1 MARKSGWQQFADNFN
16 SVYGTFNKIGRNIES
31 KKLMDEDYEFYAPD
45 DTERANPLTGLD
57 RDRAQMRALADIYTK
72 YGDAEGGLKLRTQA
86 AQSEQAERDA
96 EISRQTM
103 AELIKQNGILRSGL
117 MRAQTSQA
125 AGAGANSFANANR
138 TNTLLPTEVTYNNL
152 RNAGLGIDN
161 SLKGLELSYGQAVQ
175 PSKIEAAISSNETT
189 VDENNVRRDVA
200 ASSLALGDMEF
211 EARLAEIKR
220 RIAEAG
226 QGTSAADLQN
236 LQNEAFLSYAN
247 DYQAGKYKTGEE
259 ASNAFVSIVG
269 AFDPQRAAKLANQYS
284 SEQIA
289 AIAND
294 GLKIQSEVQRL
305 VQDGDIDGLTA
316 YFDERN
322 GDDIGIIFQPQGDG
336 GFLIQETGKDGQVV
350 NTLLNTATR
359 AEFNEGVQALTTF
372 GNAASYAQTLFDRE
386 NKTRQTDISDFN
398 ANTQRLSAEAT
409 ERNVS
414 SNVLRNMKLND
425 LTDAQIEKVNAEA
438 EALKG
443 KGSGVTQKDIEAAFL
458 KLKTS
463 ETYLLAESDEARQLM
478 EDAFWLSFP
487 NVTTGGIKVTKVR

>member
-31 KKLMDEDYEFYAPD
+31 KKLMDEDYEFYSPD
-45 DTERANPLTGLD
+45 DTEKANPLTGLD

-117 MRAQTSQA
+117 MQAQTTQA

-138 TNTLLPTEVTYNNL
+138 TNTLLPTELQYNTL
-152 RNAGLGIDN
+152 RNTGLQTDN
-161 SLKGLELSYGQAVQ
+161 ALKGLDLQLGQAVQ
-175 PSKIEAAISSNETT
+175 DSKIDAAISANTAQIAQDDVT
-189 VDENNVRRDVA
+189 RDTA
-200 ASSLALGDMEF
+200 ISSLALGDLDF
-211 EARLAEIKR
+211 EARQAELLR
-220 RIAEAG
+220 RVAVANQEG
-226 QGTSAADLQN
+226 SAADLQN
-236 LQNEAFLSYAN
+236 LQNESFLAYAN
-247 DYQAGKYKTGEE
+247 DYQAGKFKTGEE
-259 ASNAFVSIVG
+259 ASDAFVSIVG
-269 AFDPQRAAKLANQYS
+269 AFDPQRAAKLANQYD

-305 VQDGDIDGLTA
+305 VQDGDIEGLTA

-386 NKTRQTDISDFN
+386 NQTRQTDISDFN

-425 LTDAQIEKVNAEA
+425 LTDAQIEKVEA
-438 EALKG
+438 EAAALAN

-458 KLKTS
+458 KMKTS
-463 ETYLLAESDEARQLM
+463 EAYLLAESDQQQSM

-487 NVTTGGIKVTKVR
+487 NVTTSGIKVTKVR